1 MGTNRKR
8 ISSWMLLAAVA
19 VVLVLWFGGN
29 LIAAR
34 AGG

>member
-1 MGTNRKR
+1 MATKRKQ
-8 ISSWMLLAAVA
+8 ISSWMLLVAVA
-19 VVLVLWFGGN
+19 VVLALWFGGN